1 MKDRIIKFMTHENL
15 TATRFADEIGVQRSS
30 ISHILSGRNNPS
42 FEFIQKMLG
51 RYKQLNAEWL
61 LVGTGSML
69 KKNEQ
74 QELLPPPKSAETKPV
89 FTNPS
94 LFQES
99 FTVSSSSEGDKNAQP
114 IINPEIKPSRQ
125 IEKILVFYSD
135 KTFDEFFLSK

>member
-51 RYKQLNAEWL
+51 RYKQINAEWL

-69 KKNEQ
+69 KKNDQ
-74 QELLPPPKSAETKPV
+74 QEISVPPKPSENKPV

-99 FTVSSSSEGDKNAQP
+99 FTVASSAETDKISQALVNT
-114 IINPEIKPSRQ
+114 EIKHSRQ
-125 IEKILVFYSD
+125 VEKILIFYSD